1 MCFSCC
7 RSAGKSFVAEIL
19 MLRRVI
25 TTGKM
30 ALLVLPYVSI
40 CAEKVLFWLANVS
53 KFKITFFCYG
63 VVGLICGIWLKIFLN
78 FECFVLSFGFI

>member
-1 MCFSCC
+1 MEDVYEMFFFCH
-7 RSAGKSFVAEIL
+7 SAGKSFVAEIL

-40 CAEKVLFWLANVS
+40 CAEKVLFFALFSV
-53 KFKITFFCYG
+53 KI
-63 VVGLICGIWLKIFLN
+63 
-78 FECFVLSFGFI
+78 